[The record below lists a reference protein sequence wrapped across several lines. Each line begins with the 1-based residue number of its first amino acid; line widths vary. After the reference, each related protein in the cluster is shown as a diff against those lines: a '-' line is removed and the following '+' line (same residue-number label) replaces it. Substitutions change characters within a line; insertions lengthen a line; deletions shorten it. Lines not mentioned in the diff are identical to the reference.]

1 MFTGLVFINI
11 SYTNCFCVFKTFK
24 SSQTW
29 TQKDTFDKE
38 TLHIRVKARQLK
50 PPKTRHC
57 RSKTQIYSNLFVRQR
72 KHVTKTISI
81 KISKY
86 VNWKWSIYVHN
97 DPFEQFQVMD
107 ACALRSDLEILAQ
120 SDLTEIGE
128 KGINLSGGQ
137 KQRVSLARAVYSN
150 REVYLMDDPLSAVD
164 SNVGQFVLQFEK
176 YFIF

>member
-1 MFTGLVFINI
+1 
-11 SYTNCFCVFKTFK
+11 
-24 SSQTW
+24 
-29 TQKDTFDKE
+29 
-38 TLHIRVKARQLK
+38 
-50 PPKTRHC
+50 
-57 RSKTQIYSNLFVRQR
+57 
-72 KHVTKTISI
+72 
-81 KISKY
+81 
-86 VNWKWSIYVHN
+86 
-97 DPFEQFQVMD
+97 MD